1 MKENRL
7 LLLLLL
13 IFTSCSEEY
22 SNISIDN
29 WNNQIINKLNKTDS
43 LILKQKELKTNIDF
57 LLVFRKDIVIE
68 IVKLKSKEKFSNF
81 IVYENYNCEFY
92 PKDTVHTDTPFIT
105 NKFNYDVLIV
115 SDKENYLYELKGFS
129 EDKNLKFIKRTI
141 ENSELGLEL
150 LNPENIAKK
159 KLTYLLNDFSVSSKI
174 TCNVNNL
181 DLEVISTR
189 LN

>member
-1 MKENRL
+1 M
-7 LLLLLL
+7 
-13 IFTSCSEEY
+13 
-22 SNISIDN
+22 
-29 WNNQIINKLNKTDS
+29 
-43 LILKQKELKTNIDF
+43 
-57 LLVFRKDIVIE
+57 
-68 IVKLKSKEKFSNF
+68 
-81 IVYENYNCEFY
+81 
-92 PKDTVHTDTPFIT
+92 
-105 NKFNYDVLIV
+105 
-115 SDKENYLYELKGFS
+115 KGFS